1 MISLPEKNE
10 IISEAN
16 NQKIYEK
23 NIGKNFSRNS
33 NL

>member
-23 NIGKNFSRNS
+23 NIGKRNS